1 LAREV
6 DGLVIALDTDHAS
19 RGPDA
24 LGEQVKAA
32 VRATT
37 DLDDPRPNGHADVIK
52 EPARF
57 VRQLLRQL
65 LQSLV
70 FLTSIL

>member
-1 LAREV
+1 L
-6 DGLVIALDTDHAS
+6 IALDTYHAS

-37 DLDDPRPNGHADVIK
+37 DLDDPRPHGHANLIK

-57 VRQLLRQL
+57 VRKLLRL
-65 LQSLV
+65 PLQSLL
-70 FLTSIL
+70 FLTSII